1 MELKK
6 IFLLIMFVIAYYCSL
21 GQLPNNDPSW
31 QLIFDDDF
39 SGTSIDNSKWNSNY
53 PWNQGSYLLTCD
65 NNQNGYFDT
74 ISSEYVGY
82 RTWNFENCELNNG
95 VLKLISKQESY
106 LGKVWDDWIPI
117 IDPNTGDT
125 IGWNPI
131 ETWHNF
137 NYTTGMLYSKMKIRY
152 GYFEIR
158 CKLPEPQNPHE
169 TKGLGPNF
177 WIFDGNCD
185 IAEYSEID
193 VFEFASEYGNM
204 VNMFTCN
211 SHYRD
216 VGGGTM
222 QSYPI
227 PEFFTIDFDDFHIFS
242 AEWGA
247 DRIIYYIDNIPIFIS
262 PNPYPDDMC
271 PMNIIVDI
279 NHPSNNFCDTAV
291 SPFTVFPYIY
301 EIDYVK
307 VWQLKQHCDD
317 DITICNFNPNIFD
330 FAIYKSISIGGLGC
344 TPTISSG
351 ENITLR
357 ATQSIVLD
365 YGFTVESGAEFLAE
379 TTPCQQQEH
388 FLSSK
393 LKPDYP
399 YLPPTGFIDRN
410 KY

>member
-31 QLIFDDDF
+31 QLIFNDDF

-65 NNQNGYFDT
+65 NNQNGDFVT
-74 ISSEYVGY
+74 INSEYVGY
-82 RTWNFENCELNNG
+82 RTWNFENCELNNNI
-95 VLKLISKQESY
+95 LKIISKQESY

-185 IAEYSEID
+185 IAEYSEK
-193 VFEFASEYGNM
+193 
-204 VNMFTCN
+204 
-211 SHYRD
+211 
-216 VGGGTM
+216 
-222 QSYPI
+222 
-227 PEFFTIDFDDFHIFS
+227 
-242 AEWGA
+242 
-247 DRIIYYIDNIPIFIS
+247 
-262 PNPYPDDMC
+262 
-271 PMNIIVDI
+271 IVDI
-279 NHPSNNFCDTAV
+279 KDGEIIVNH
-291 SPFTVFPYIY
+291 
-301 EIDYVK
+301 
-307 VWQLKQHCDD
+307 KQ
-317 DITICNFNPNIFD
+317 
-330 FAIYKSISIGGLGC
+330 
-344 TPTISSG
+344 G
-351 ENITLR
+351 EGILW
-357 ATQSIVLD
+357 
-365 YGFTVESGAEFLAE
+365 
-379 TTPCQQQEH
+379 
-388 FLSSK
+388 
-393 LKPDYP
+393 
-399 YLPPTGFIDRN
+399 N
-410 KY
+410 K

>member
-1 MELKK
+1 MKIKK
-6 IFLLIMFVIAYYCSL
+6 VLLLIIIVIAHYCSL

-39 SGTSIDNSKWNSNY
+39 SGTSIDNSKWNSSY
-53 PWNQGSYLLTCD
+53 PWNQRSFLLTCD
-65 NNQNGYFDT
+65 NDQNGHKDT
-74 ISSEYVGY
+74 INSENVGY
-82 RTWNFENCELNNG
+82 RTWNFENCELDNDI
-95 VLKLISKQESY
+95 LKIISKQENY
-106 LGKVWDDWIPI
+106 LGKVWDSWIWDDCYIPGVFQWC
-117 IDPNTGDT
+117 PVDT
-125 IGWNPI
+125 FV
-131 ETWHNF
+131 NF

-177 WIFDGNCD
+177 WIFDGCD

-193 VFEFASEYGNM
+193 VFEFASEYGDM

-216 VGGGTM
+216 IGGGTN
-222 QSYPI
+222 QSFPI
-227 PEFFTIDFDDFHIFS
+227 PEYFTIDFDDFHVFS

-247 DRIIYYIDNIPIFIS
+247 DRIIYYIDNIPVFVS
-262 PNPYPDDMC
+262 PNPYPYDMC

-301 EIDYVK
+301 EVDYVK
-307 VWQLKQHCDD
+307 VWQLKQHCFD
-317 DITICNFNPNIFD
+317 DITICNFDPNSFD
-330 FAIYKSISIGGLGC
+330 YAIYKSMIVGGSNCSSI
-344 TPTISSG
+344 ISSG
-351 ENITLR
+351 ENITFR
-357 ATQSIVLD
+357 ATDGIVLNF
-365 YGFTVESGAEFLAE
+365 GFTVELGAEFLAE

-388 FLSSK
+388 FSPSELA
-393 LKPDYP
+393 PVYP
-399 YLPPTGFIDRN
+399 YLPPNGFIDRN